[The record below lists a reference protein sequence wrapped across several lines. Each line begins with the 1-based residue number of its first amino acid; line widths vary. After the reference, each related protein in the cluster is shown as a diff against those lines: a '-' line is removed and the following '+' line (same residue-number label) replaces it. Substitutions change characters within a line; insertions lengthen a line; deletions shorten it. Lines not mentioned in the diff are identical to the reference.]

1 MYFKLYK
8 RRFILLG
15 IWSFLISL
23 LIFIWFIN
31 YFIINIL
38 LYHIIFITCAEIIFV
53 KIGKHYKI
61 DDLMY
66 VFFAIGIPGLI
77 ITYTLNF
84 YDIIIFN
91 IIFVICDLIIVVKI
105 YYILFK
111 KHSKFSFLR
120 RG

>member
-1 MYFKLYK
+1 MYFKLHR

-15 IWSFLISL
+15 IWLFLMSL

-38 LYHIIFITCAEIIFV
+38 LYCIIFITCAEVLLIKITKFSKIINDYKWLFFLANSSIIIIFV
-53 KIGKHYKI
+53 W
-61 DDLMY
+61 
-66 VFFAIGIPGLI
+66 
-77 ITYTLNF
+77 NF
-84 YDIIIFN
+84 YDFIIFS
-91 IIFVICDLIIVVKI
+91 IIFVICDLIIVIKI